1 MEGAGSGPRYG
12 PENPLSRE
20 IAKAVRL
27 VILDVDGVLTDGGV
41 YVGSLPDGE
50 AVEFKRFDI
59 QDGLGIKLL
68 EWAGIEVAVVSG
80 RVSEATE
87 IRARELGI
95 SEVHQDGGGQKVPA
109 IRRMMEARGL
119 DWSQLAMLGDDLPDL
134 AVLRRVGLPA
144 VVANATEVAR
154 KAAVWQGEKTGGRG
168 AVREFCEALL
178 QARGEWDE
186 QVEAY
191 VRARSGNEDAVSEK

>member
-1 MEGAGSGPRYG
+1 MVRTGDGPLYGAA
-12 PENPLSRE
+12 NPLPPE
-20 IAKAVRL
+20 LAKAVQL

-80 RVSEATE
+80 RVSKATE
-87 IRARELGI
+87 IRALELGI
-95 SEVHQDGGGQKVPA
+95 KECHQDGGAQKVRV

-119 DWSQLAMLGDDLPDL
+119 EWSQLAMLGDDLPDL

-144 VVANATEVAR
+144 VVANATEVAT
-154 KAAVWQGEKTGGRG
+154 KVALWQGKKTGGRG

-178 QARGEWDE
+178 KARGEWEE

-191 VRARSGNEDAVSEK
+191 ARVRDWDEDEA

>member
-1 MEGAGSGPRYG
+1 MVRTGKGPLYG
-12 PENPLSRE
+12 PADPIPRE
-20 IAKAVRL
+20 MAKAIRL

-41 YVGSLPDGE
+41 YLGSLPEGE

-59 QDGLGIKLL
+59 TDGLGIKLL

-80 RVSEATE
+80 RVSKATE
-87 IRARELGI
+87 IRALELGI
-95 SEVHQDGGGQKVPA
+95 KECHQDGQAQKVEV
-109 IRRMMEARGL
+109 ILRLMKARGL
-119 DWSQLAMLGDDLPDL
+119 KWNQLAMLGDDLPDL

-144 VVANATEVAR
+144 VVANATEVAQEV
-154 KAAVWQGEKTGGRG
+154 ALWQGGKTGGRG

-178 QARGEWDE
+178 KARGEWEE

-191 VRARSGNEDAVSEK
+191 ARARDVDEEGA

>member
-1 MEGAGSGPRYG
+1 MVRVPEGPRFG
-12 PENPLSRE
+12 PANPLPME
-20 IAKAVRL
+20 VAKAIKL

-41 YVGSLPDGE
+41 YLGALPDGE

-80 RVSEATE
+80 RVSEATA

-95 SEVHQDGGGQKVPA
+95 RECHQDGDAQKVRV

-119 DWSQLAMLGDDLPDL
+119 EWSQLAMLGDDLPDL

-144 VVANATEVAR
+144 VVGNATDVAR
-154 KAAVWQGEKTGGRG
+154 RVALWQGEKTGGRG

-178 QARGEWDE
+178 MARGEWEE

-191 VRARSGNEDAVSEK
+191 ACARDGDGEEV